1 MAITR
6 LERMLAAAKK
16 LPSDMSSLFDDLFVH
31 AKSDEKVCAER
42 NISRQQLDQ
51 QRDQLMRS
59 LRAASS

>member
-16 LPSDMSSLFDDLFVH
+16 LPADMSTLFDDLFVLE
-31 AKSDEKVCAER
+31 KSDEKVCAER
-42 NISRQQLDQ
+42 QISKQELDQ
-51 QRDQLMRS
+51 RRDQLMRS